1 MARIIKPLAIYILSN
16 RLFSKPDGDLG
27 DAPVLAGRE
36 LLEQSL
42 IVFFLGDIIQYYAD
56 VVSALSHLL
65 LSVLAMLLHRC
76 APGLSPLQDFFC
88 QENARCGN
96 LAGLPLVHF

>member
-1 MARIIKPLAIYILSN
+1 VARIIKALAIYILSN
-16 RLFSKPDGDLG
+16 RLFSKPYGDLS
-27 DAPVLAGRE
+27 DAPVLAGRV

-88 QENARCGN
+88 QENARCRN
-96 LAGLPLVHF
+96 LAWLPFVHF